1 VHLSVLVNESGS
13 DTGGGAVGGTA
24 AGSAAE
30 PGATGDAAVRMT
42 GVSKRFG
49 PVRALREV
57 SVDFPSGAV
66 TALMGENGAG
76 KSTLLKVLVGALPI
90 DEGRVELDGR
100 TVSFTDPTA
109 SRAAGVRV
117 VAQEPEIIPHVS
129 VAENIFVG
137 ALPAKARLFR
147 RAELMA
153 RAEEL
158 ITRHGFEGVLRPETP
173 GSRLTPAQR
182 QLVEILRALTDRPRL
197 IAFDEPTSSLADAE
211 VELLFALIRR
221 LRADGVA
228 VVYVSHRIKEVFALA
243 DRVAVLRDGEHVGTR
258 PTADLS
264 EAQLIRM
271 MVGRDLSSLYHD
283 EVARPTPGDVVL
295 RVSGL
300 GSADVRDIG
309 FEVRAGE
316 IVALAG
322 LIGAGRSELV
332 RALVGAEPVTAGTVE
347 FLGRQRRFRSPRDA
361 VRAGIGLAPEERKA
375 EALFLQR
382 SVRENTATAI
392 YDRIRRFRVVDRKA
406 ERATVAT
413 YLDRLRVRTA
423 GMEAPVSSLSGGNQ
437 QKVVL
442 ARWLARN
449 PALLILDEPTRGVD
463 VGAKS
468 EIYAI
473 VHELAAAGIA
483 VLMVSSELPEVL
495 GLADR
500 IIVMQH
506 GRITGELPRAEAT
519 EEGVLALAM
528 ADDLSDLVDQPRVEQ
543 PRVEQPR
550 TETTGAHP

>member
-1 VHLSVLVNESGS
+1 VHLSGPVSESRPEV
-13 DTGGGAVGGTA
+13 GGGAVGGTA
-24 AGSAAE
+24 AGEGSAAG
-30 PGATGDAAVRMT
+30 PDSAAGAGTAAVRMA

-57 SVDFPSGAV
+57 SVEFPAGAV

-76 KSTLLKVLVGALPI
+76 KSTLLKVLVGALSI

-100 TVSFTDPTA
+100 QVSFPDPTA

-117 VAQEPEIIPHVS
+117 VAQEPEIIPQVS

-137 ALPAKARLFR
+137 ALPARGRLFR

-158 ITRHGFEGVLRPETP
+158 ITRHGFGGVLRPETP

-258 PTADLS
+258 PTAGLS

-283 EVARPTPGDVVL
+283 EVTRPTPGDVVL

-300 GSADVRDIG
+300 CSADVRDIG
-309 FEVRAGE
+309 FAVRAGE

-332 RALVGAEPVTAGTVE
+332 RALVGAEPMTAGTVE
-347 FLGRQRRFRSPRDA
+347 LLGRQRRFASPRDA

-382 SVRENTATAI
+382 SVRENTAAAI
-392 YDRIRRFRVVDRKA
+392 YDRIRRLRVVDRKA

-413 YLDRLRVRTA
+413 FLDRLRVRTP
-423 GMEAPVSSLSGGNQ
+423 GMEYPVANLSGGNQ

-506 GRITGELPRAEAT
+506 GRITGELARAEAT

-528 ADDLSDLVDQPRVEQ
+528 ADDLSDLV
-543 PRVEQPR
+543 EQPR
-550 TETTGAHP
+550 TETTGAHQ